1 MRLKKLKFKNILY
14 TVDTH
19 TAGEPTR
26 IVLSGL
32 PKIKGKTVF
41 EKRKYFQKNYDHL
54 RKSLVLEPRGHDNQ
68 FGALV
73 LNTEMDNA
81 DYATV
86 YMDNMGYMDMCGHGT
101 IGITTALIEM
111 GLVEP
116 VEPYTKV
123 AYETVAGL
131 VTVKA
136 KVEDGAVESVSM
148 VNVPSFYVGAFVIDI
163 GDKKVPVDVAYGGN
177 FYVIAEAKYFD
188 TRVRKEYSEEL
199 IKKGIKLRDEAARQ
213 IKVQHPDKPEV
224 PQTISHSMI
233 TDDPELPNSSGKDT
247 VLFGKGQFDRSPCG
261 TGTSARISALHSK
274 GQLNLNEDFVHESI
288 INTQFTARI
297 LQATKVGPYDAIIPE
312 VTGRAF
318 ITQISQLIL
327 NPDDPFKNGFTLL

>member
-1 MRLKKLKFKNILY
+1 MKFQNILY

-41 EKRKYFQKNYDHL
+41 EKRKYFQRNFDHL
-54 RKSLVLEPRGHDNQ
+54 RKSIVLEPRGHDNQ

-81 DYATV
+81 DYALV
-86 YMDNMGYMDMCGHGT
+86 FMDNSGYMDMCGHGT
-101 IGITTALIEM
+101 IGITTALIEL
-111 GLVEP
+111 GILEP
-116 VEPYTKV
+116 VEPYTE
-123 AYETVAGL
+123 ATYETVAGL

-136 KVEDGAVESVSM
+136 KVEDGAVQDVSM
-148 VNVPSFYVGAFVIDI
+148 VNVPSFYVGDFVVDI
-163 GDKKVPVDVAYGGN
+163 GDKKIPVDVAYGGN
-177 FYVIAEAKYFD
+177 FYVIAEAKDFN
-188 TRVRKEYSEEL
+188 TRVRKECLDEL
-199 IKKGIKLRDEAARQ
+199 IKKGIKLRDEAALQ
-213 IKVQHPDKPEV
+213 INVQHPDKPEV
-224 PQTISHSMI
+224 PQKISHSMI
-233 TDDPELPNSSGKDT
+233 TDEPEISNSTGKNI

-261 TGTSARISALHSK
+261 TGTSARISALYSK
-274 GQLNLNEDFVHESI
+274 GLLNLNEDFIHESI
-288 INTQFTARI
+288 INTQFRVKI
-297 LQATKVGPYDAIIPE
+297 LQTTKVGSYDAIIPE

-318 ITQISQLIL
+318 ITQISQLII

>member
-1 MRLKKLKFKNILY
+1 LKFQNILY

-41 EKRKYFQKNYDHL
+41 EKRKYFQKNFDHL
-54 RKSLVLEPRGHDNQ
+54 RKSIVLEPRGHDNQ

-73 LNTEMDNA
+73 LNTEIDNA
-81 DYATV
+81 DYALV

-101 IGITTALIEM
+101 IGVTTALIET
-111 GLVEP
+111 GIVRP

-131 VTVKA
+131 VKVKA
-136 KVEDGAVESVSM
+136 KVEDGTVEYVSM
-148 VNVPSFYVGAFVIDI
+148 VNVPSFYVGAFVVDI

-177 FYVIAEAKYFD
+177 FYVIAEAKDFN
-188 TRVRKEYSEEL
+188 TRVRKELVEEL
-199 IKKGIKLRDEAARQ
+199 IKKGIKLRDEAAIQ
-213 IKVQHPDKPEV
+213 INVKHPDKPDV
-224 PQTISHSMI
+224 PQKISHSML
-233 TDDPELPNSSGKDT
+233 TDEPELPNSNGKDT

-261 TGTSARISALHSK
+261 TGTSARISSLYSK
-274 GQLNLNEDFVHESI
+274 GLLKLNEDFIHESI
-288 INTQFTARI
+288 INTQFKARI
-297 LQATKVGPYDAIIPE
+297 LKTTKVGSYDAIIPE
-312 VTGRAF
+312 ITGRAF